1 LPGVLKSTCNRNRRG
16 TLQAV
21 SSPDLEDMAT
31 SEYLRNGKGGQRSQ
45 APVLQIPPPSR
56 HAVFGSAT
64 VTSAVMMSNDIL
76 MVVLAFVIALTVR
89 TLIFARIVSSVLPAP
104 SLWPSAID
112 LVSLAWFAFA
122 YVIAARRYGLYGPV
136 PAAAGAHELRL
147 VIQGCL
153 NAGLLL
159 CGALYMFHAVGISRI
174 LIALLVGAAVVTLSV
189 RRVLWRYAR
198 YQQYEQGV
206 ELRNVMILGTNQLSY
221 ALSRHIRDYRR
232 LGYRFVGFVTAPGAP
247 VSSEIASNQILGGVD
262 KIRQLARQHF
272 VDEMV
277 IAEFYPT
284 ESAIRLVQDAREL
297 DIDVRAI
304 SGYYSELTTNAP
316 VEYLGIFPVSS
327 LHRSQPRV
335 IGLFCKRVVDT
346 VLSLIALILTAP
358 LMILTALAIKIES
371 RGPVFYVSDRIGKR
385 GRVFPCF
392 KFRTMVDNADKM
404 KKDLTAFNE
413 RDAVLFKLSNDPRV
427 TRLGRILRKYS
438 LDELPQF
445 LNVLRGEMSIV
456 GPRPPIASEV
466 EKYELEHFRRLEVLP
481 GLTGLWQVQA
491 RHDPSFAKYI
501 ALDTA
506 YVENWSFWLDLR
518 ILIQTA
524 NVVVRGTG
532 A

>member
-1 LPGVLKSTCNRNRRG
+1 
-16 TLQAV
+16 
-21 SSPDLEDMAT
+21 MAT
-31 SEYLRNGKGGQRSQ
+31 SEYLRNGKTAQRAQ
-45 APVLQIPPPSR
+45 ASVLQIPPATR
-56 HAVFGSAT
+56 HGALGSAT
-64 VTSAVMMSNDIL
+64 VASAVMLANDLL
-76 MVVLAFVIALTVR
+76 MVGLAFGVALVIRTFVLARF
-89 TLIFARIVSSVLPAP
+89 FPSVLIPP
-104 SLWPSAID
+104 TLWPEPIE
-112 LVSLAWFAFA
+112 LVSLGWFALA
-122 YVIAARRYGLYGPV
+122 YGLSARRYGLYAPV

-147 VIQGCL
+147 VIQGVL

-159 CGALYMFHAVGISRI
+159 CGVLYMFHAVAISRI
-174 LIALLVGAAVVTLSV
+174 LIMLLVAAAALTLSI
-189 RRVLWRYAR
+189 RRIVWRYSR
-198 YQQYEQGV
+198 YRQYEQGI
-206 ELRNVMILGTNQLSY
+206 ELRNVMILGTNQLSF

-232 LGYRFVGFVTAPGAP
+232 LGYRFVGFVIAPGSP
-247 VSSEIASNQILGGVD
+247 VSQEIASDQILGGAE

-272 VDEMV
+272 VDELV
-277 IAEFYPT
+277 IAEFFPT
-284 ESAIRLVQDAREL
+284 ENVIRVLQYAREL

-304 SGYYSELTTNAP
+304 SGYYGELTANAP
-316 VEYLGIFPVSS
+316 VEYLGIFPVSP

-335 IGLFCKRVVDT
+335 IGLFCKRVVDS
-346 VLSLIALILTAP
+346 VLSLLALLLTAP
-358 LMILTALAIKIES
+358 LMLIIAIAVKIES
-371 RGPVFYVSDRIGKR
+371 KGPVFYISDRIGKR

-392 KFRTMVDNADKM
+392 KFRTMVDNAEKL
-404 KKDLTAFNE
+404 KKDLSSLNE
-413 RDAVLFKLSNDPRV
+413 RDGVLFKVSNDPRV

-456 GPRPPIASEV
+456 GPRPPIATEV

-532 A
+532 T

>member
-1 LPGVLKSTCNRNRRG
+1 
-16 TLQAV
+16 
-21 SSPDLEDMAT
+21 MAT
-31 SEYLRNGKGGQRSQ
+31 SEYLRNGKAGQRPQ
-45 APVLQIPPPSR
+45 APVLQLPPASR
-56 HAVFGSAT
+56 HTVFGSAT
-64 VTSAVMMSNDIL
+64 VTSAIMMSNDIL

-89 TLIFARIVSSVLPAP
+89 TLILAKLVSSVLPPP

-112 LVSLAWFAFA
+112 LISLSWFAFA
-122 YVIAARRYGLYGPV
+122 YIVAARRHGLYGPV

-147 VIQGCL
+147 VIQSCL

-159 CGALYMFHAVGISRI
+159 CGVLYMFHAIDISRI
-174 LIALLVGAAVVTLSV
+174 LIALLVGSAVITLSV
-189 RRVLWRYAR
+189 RRVLWRYSR

-232 LGYRFVGFVTAPGAP
+232 LGYRFVGFVMAPGSP
-247 VSSEIASNQILGGVD
+247 VSPEIASDQILGGVD
-262 KIRQLARQHF
+262 KVRQLARQHF
-272 VDEMV
+272 IDELV

-284 ESAIRLVQDAREL
+284 ESVIRLVQDAREL
-297 DIDVRAI
+297 DVDVRAI
-304 SGYYSELTTNAP
+304 SGYYGELTANAP
-316 VEYLGIFPVSS
+316 VDYLGIFPVSF
-327 LHRSQPRV
+327 LHRSQPRF

-346 VLSLIALILTAP
+346 VLSLIALIVTAP
-358 LMILTALAIKIES
+358 LMLLIALAVKLES
-371 RGPVFYVSDRIGKR
+371 RGPVFYISDRIGKR
-385 GRVFPCF
+385 GRVFSCF
-392 KFRTMVDNADKM
+392 KFRTMVDNAEKL
-404 KKDLTAFNE
+404 KKDLSALNE
-413 RDAVLFKLSNDPRV
+413 RDTILFKVSNDPRV

>member
-1 LPGVLKSTCNRNRRG
+1 
-16 TLQAV
+16 
-21 SSPDLEDMAT
+21 MAT
-31 SEYLRNGKGGQRSQ
+31 SEYLRNGENAKRPQ
-45 APVLQIPPPSR
+45 APVLQLPAATR
-56 HAVFGSAT
+56 HSVIGPAT
-64 VTSAVMMSNDIL
+64 VASVVMMVNDVLAIL
-76 MVVLAFVIALTVR
+76 LAFGLALVLRMVVVARLA
-89 TLIFARIVSSVLPAP
+89 PAVGAGADYWATP
-104 SLWPSAID
+104 VDLFYLGWFILAYV
-112 LVSLAWFAFA
+112 LVS
-122 YVIAARRYGLYGPV
+122 RRYGLYAPQ
-136 PAAAGAHELRL
+136 PAGTGTHEIRL
-147 VIQGCL
+147 VVQGCL

-159 CGALYMFHAVGISRI
+159 CGALYMFHAVEISRI
-174 LIALLVGAAVVTLSV
+174 LVMLLVFTATIMLSV
-189 RRVLWRYAR
+189 RRAIWRYSR
-198 YQQYEQGV
+198 YRQYEQGV
-206 ELRNVMILGTNQLSY
+206 ELRNVVILGTNQLSF

-232 LGYRFVGFVTAPGAP
+232 LGYRFVGFVAAPGSP
-247 VSSEIASNQILGGVD
+247 VSAEIASDQIVGSVD

-272 VDEMV
+272 IDELV

-304 SGYYSELTTNAP
+304 SGYYGELTTNAP
-316 VEYLGIFPVSS
+316 VEYLGIFPVAP
-327 LHRSQPRV
+327 LHRREPRV
-335 IGLFCKRVVDT
+335 IGLFCKRLVDT
-346 VLSLIALILTAP
+346 VLSLVALLLTAP
-358 LMILTALAIKIES
+358 LMLAVAIAIKLDS
-371 RGPVFYVSDRIGKR
+371 PGPIFYISDRIGKR

-392 KFRTMVDNADKM
+392 KFRTMVDNAERL
-404 KKDLTAFNE
+404 KKDLTALNE
-413 RDAVLFKLSNDPRV
+413 RDGILFKVSNDPRI

-518 ILIQTA
+518 ILVQTA

>member
-1 LPGVLKSTCNRNRRG
+1 MEHLRLP
-16 TLQAV
+16 AV
-21 SSPDLEDMAT
+21 APARIAEDMAT
-31 SEYLRNGKGGQRSQ
+31 SEYLRNGKSPQRSR
-45 APVLQIPPPSR
+45 APILQLPSSSK
-56 HAVFGSAT
+56 HSLFGSGT
-64 VTSAVMMSNDIL
+64 VTSAVMMANDLL
-76 MVVLAFVIALTVR
+76 MVLLAFGISLAVR
-89 TLIFARIVSSVLPAP
+89 TLVFARFVPSVAANPGLRPTV
-104 SLWPSAID
+104 ID
-112 LVSLAWFAFA
+112 LVSLACFGMA
-122 YVIAARRYGLYGPV
+122 YVLAARRYGLYASV
-136 PAAAGAHELRL
+136 PAAAGVHELRL

-159 CGALYMFHAVGISRI
+159 CGVLYMFHAVDISRV
-174 LIALLVGAAVVTLSV
+174 LIILLVAAAALTLSV
-189 RRVLWRYAR
+189 RRMFWRYAR
-198 YQQYEQGV
+198 YRHYEQGI
-206 ELRNVMILGTNQLSY
+206 ELRNVMILGASQLSY
-221 ALSRHIRDYRR
+221 ALSRHIRDFRR
-232 LGYRFVGFVTAPGAP
+232 LGYRFVGFVVPPGSTI
-247 VSSEIASNQILGGVD
+247 SSEIACDQILGGVE
-262 KIRQLARQHF
+262 KIRQMARQHF
-272 VDEMV
+272 VDEIV

-284 ESAIRLVQDAREL
+284 ESVVRLLQDAREL

-304 SGYYSELTTNAP
+304 SGYYGELTTINAP
-316 VEYLGIFPVSS
+316 VEYLGVFPVSP

-335 IGLFCKRVVDT
+335 IGLFCKRIVDSI
-346 VLSLIALILTAP
+346 LSLLALILAAP
-358 LMILTALAIKIES
+358 LMLLIAIAIKLES
-371 RGPVFYVSDRIGKR
+371 KGPVFYISDRIGKR

-392 KFRTMVDNADKM
+392 KFRTMVDNADKL
-404 KKDLTAFNE
+404 KSDLTALNE
-413 RDAVLFKLSNDPRV
+413 RDGILFKVSNDPRV

-518 ILIQTA
+518 ILVQTA

>member
-1 LPGVLKSTCNRNRRG
+1 
-16 TLQAV
+16 
-21 SSPDLEDMAT
+21 MAT
-31 SEYLRNGKGGQRSQ
+31 SEYLRNGKARPGSQ
-45 APVLQIPPPSR
+45 APVLQLPPASR
-56 HAVFGSAT
+56 HAILGSAT
-64 VTSAVMMSNDIL
+64 VSSAVMMANDLLMIL
-76 MVVLAFVIALTVR
+76 LAFVIALTGRSLV
-89 TLIFARIVSSVLPAP
+89 FAPFVPSIAAAP
-104 SLWPSAID
+104 GFWPSPID
-112 LVSLAWFAFA
+112 LVSLAWFALA
-122 YVIAARRYGLYGPV
+122 YILAARRYGLYGSV
-136 PAAAGAHELRL
+136 PAAAAVHELRL
-147 VIQGCL
+147 VIQACL

-159 CGALYMFHAVGISRI
+159 CGVLYMFHAVGISRI
-174 LIALLVGAAVVTLSV
+174 LIALLVGAATVTLCV
-189 RRVLWRYAR
+189 RRTLWRYSR
-198 YQQYEQGV
+198 YRQYEQGI
-206 ELRNVMILGTNQLSY
+206 ELRNVMVLGTNQLGF

-232 LGYRFVGFVTAPGAP
+232 LGYRFVGFVITPGAP
-247 VSSEIASNQILGGVD
+247 VSAEIEPEQILGGVE
-262 KIRQLARQHF
+262 KLRQLARQHF
-272 VDEMV
+272 VDELV

-284 ESAIRLVQDAREL
+284 ESVIRLLQDAREL

-304 SGYYSELTTNAP
+304 SGYYGELTTNAP

-327 LHRSQPRV
+327 LHRGQPRV

-346 VLSLIALILTAP
+346 MLSLFALLLTAP
-358 LMILTALAIKIES
+358 LMLAVAIAIKLES
-371 RGPVFYVSDRIGKR
+371 PGPVFYISDRIGKR

-392 KFRTMVDNADKM
+392 KFRTMVDHAERL
-404 KKDLTAFNE
+404 KKDLTALNE
-413 RDAVLFKLSNDPRV
+413 RDGVLFKVSNDPRI

-481 GLTGLWQVQA
+481 GLTGLWQIQA

-532 A
+532 T

>member
-1 LPGVLKSTCNRNRRG
+1 
-16 TLQAV
+16 
-21 SSPDLEDMAT
+21 MAT
-31 SEYLRNGKGGQRSQ
+31 SEYLRNGKGRQRSP
-45 APVLQIPPPSR
+45 APVLELPAPGRPGVI
-56 HAVFGSAT
+56 GSAT
-64 VTSAVMMSNDIL
+64 VTSAVMVANDALMIL
-76 MVVLAFVIALTVR
+76 LAFGLALALRTVVIARFAPAAMVR
-89 TLIFARIVSSVLPAP
+89 AGY
-104 SLWPSAID
+104 WPSAMD
-112 LVSLAWFAFA
+112 LFYLGWFSLA
-122 YVIAARRYGLYGPV
+122 YVLVARRYGLYAPV
-136 PAAAGAHELRL
+136 PGAAGVHELRM
-147 VIQGCL
+147 VIQAGL

-159 CGALYMFHAVGISRI
+159 CGALYMFHAIAISRV
-174 LIALLVGAAVVTLSV
+174 LIMLLVGLAVVTLSV
-189 RRVLWRYAR
+189 RRMVWRSAR
-198 YQQYEQGV
+198 YRQYEQGID
-206 ELRNVMILGTNQLSY
+206 LRNVMILGTSQLSY
-221 ALSRHIRDYRR
+221 ALSRHICDHRR
-232 LGYRFVGFVTAPGAP
+232 LGYRFVGFVIAPDSP
-247 VSSEIASNQILGGVD
+247 VSSGIAPDQILGGVE

-272 VDEMV
+272 VDEVV
-277 IAEFYPT
+277 IAEFFPT
-284 ESAIRLVQDAREL
+284 EQAIRLVQDAREL
-297 DIDVRAI
+297 DVDVRAI
-304 SGYYSELTTNAP
+304 SGYYGELAANAP
-316 VEYLGIFPVSS
+316 VEYLGIFPVAS
-327 LHRSQPRV
+327 LHRTQQRV

-346 VLSLIALILTAP
+346 ALSLLALLLAAP
-358 LMILTALAIKIES
+358 LMLAIAIAIKLES
-371 RGPVFYVSDRIGKR
+371 PGPVLYVSDRIGKR

-392 KFRTMVDNADKM
+392 KFRTMVDNADRL
-404 KKDLTAFNE
+404 KKDLSALNE
-413 RDAVLFKLSNDPRV
+413 RDAVLFKVSNDPRV

>member
-1 LPGVLKSTCNRNRRG
+1 
-16 TLQAV
+16 
-21 SSPDLEDMAT
+21 MAT
-31 SEYLRNGKGGQRSQ
+31 SEYLRNGEGNRSH
-45 APVLQIPPPSR
+45 APVLQLPAATR
-56 HAVFGSAT
+56 HAVIGPAT
-64 VTSAVMMSNDIL
+64 VASVVMMATDVLMIL
-76 MVVLAFVIALTVR
+76 LAFGVALGLR
-89 TLIFARIVSSVLPAP
+89 TLVAAKFGPA
-104 SLWPSAID
+104 LGVGAGYWPGPID
-112 LVSLAWFAFA
+112 FFYLGWFMLAYILV
-122 YVIAARRYGLYGPV
+122 ARRYGLYGTV
-136 PAAAGAHELRL
+136 PGGTGTHELRL

-159 CGALYMFHAVGISRI
+159 CGALYMFHAEEISRV
-174 LIALLVGAAVVTLSV
+174 LVMLLVGAATVTLAV
-189 RRVLWRYAR
+189 RRATFRFSR
-198 YQQYEQGV
+198 HRQYEQGI
-206 ELRNVMILGTNQLSY
+206 ELRNVVILGTNQLSY

-247 VSSEIASNQILGGVD
+247 VSSEIASNQILGGVE
-262 KIRQLARQHF
+262 KIRHLARQHF
-272 VDEMV
+272 VDELV

-284 ESAIRLVQDAREL
+284 ESAIRLVQDAREI

-304 SGYYSELTTNAP
+304 SGYYGELTTNAP
-316 VEYLGIFPVSS
+316 VEYLGIFPVAP
-327 LHRSQPRV
+327 LHRREPRV
-335 IGLFCKRVVDT
+335 IGLFWKRIVDIF
-346 VLSLIALILTAP
+346 LSSLALILTAP
-358 LMILTALAIKIES
+358 LLLAIAVAVKLES
-371 RGPVFYVSDRIGKR
+371 QGPMFYISDRIGKR

-392 KFRTMVDNADKM
+392 KFRTMVNDAEKM
-404 KKDLTAFNE
+404 KNDLTALNE
-413 RDAVLFKLSNDPRV
+413 RDGILFKVSNDPRV

-518 ILIQTA
+518 ILVQTA

>member
-1 LPGVLKSTCNRNRRG
+1 
-16 TLQAV
+16 
-21 SSPDLEDMAT
+21 MAT
-31 SEYLRNGKGGQRSQ
+31 SEYLRNGEGTNRTQ
-45 APVLQIPPPSR
+45 APVLQLPSASR
-56 HAVFGSAT
+56 HGVIGPAT
-64 VTSAVMMSNDIL
+64 VASVVMMANDVLMIL
-76 MVVLAFVIALTVR
+76 LAFGMALALRMLVVSRIAPTIGK
-89 TLIFARIVSSVLPAP
+89 TANYWATP
-104 SLWPSAID
+104 ID
-112 LVSLAWFAFA
+112 LFYLGWFALAFIL
-122 YVIAARRYGLYGPV
+122 VSRRYGLYAAV
-136 PAAAGAHELRL
+136 PTGTGTHELRL
-147 VIQGCL
+147 VLQGCL

-159 CGALYMFHAVGISRI
+159 CGALYMFRAVEISRI
-174 LIALLVGAAVVTLSV
+174 LVMLLVCTASGTLCV
-189 RRVLWRYAR
+189 RRAMIRYSR
-198 YQQYEQGV
+198 YRQYAQGV
-206 ELRNVMILGTNQLSY
+206 DLRNVVILGTNQLSY
-221 ALSRHIRDYRR
+221 ALSRHIKDYRR
-232 LGYRFVGFVTAPGAP
+232 LGYRFVGFVIAPGSP
-247 VSSEIASNQILGGVD
+247 VSAEIGSDQILGGVE

-272 VDEMV
+272 VDELV

-304 SGYYSELTTNAP
+304 SGYYGELTTNAP
-316 VEYLGIFPVSS
+316 VEYLGIFPVAP
-327 LHRSQPRV
+327 LHRREPRV
-335 IGLFCKRVVDT
+335 IGLFFKRLVDM

-358 LMILTALAIKIES
+358 LMLAIGISVKLES
-371 RGPVFYVSDRIGKR
+371 HGPMFYISERIGKR

-392 KFRTMVDNADKM
+392 KFRTMVNDADKL
-404 KKDLTAFNE
+404 KKDLSALNE
-413 RDAVLFKLSNDPRV
+413 RDGILFKVSNDPRV

-518 ILIQTA
+518 ILVQTA